1 MFREIAV
8 FQLWMT
14 SNFCTRELFRYIS
27 CFISVYL
34 QEFSDEKYLPQ
45 DEIWLYDPECCTWYV
60 PVCRYIINVYLSLL
74 LVDIFYFSFIIQH
87 GAVAA
92 GYHINQIFMP
102 PAVQLLRFENTK
114 ILIAVLVTKFVACYL
129 L

>member
-8 FQLWMT
+8 FQLWVI

-87 GAVAA
+87 V
-92 GYHINQIFMP
+92 
-102 PAVQLLRFENTK
+102 LLLLDIISIKFLCPLLYNCYGLK
-114 ILIAVLVTKFVACYL
+114 IPKY
-129 L
+129 

>member
-1 MFREIAV
+1 MKSGCMIRNAVLGMCLFAVTLSMFICH
-8 FQLWMT
+8 
-14 SNFCTRELFRYIS
+14 FCLLIF
-27 CFISVYL
+27 FISV
-34 QEFSDEKYLPQ
+34 
-45 DEIWLYDPECCTWYV
+45 
-60 PVCRYIINVYLSLL
+60 LL
-74 LVDIFYFSFIIQH
+74 LQH

-92 GYHINQIFMP
+92 GYYINQIFMP